1 MKKLLLTILI
11 LKTGV
16 LFSQEGQFSQYFAS
30 TAVLNPAFV
39 GTTPNLS
46 VNSNFKRSG
55 VKNSESYLELMQAS
69 ISYPFRRTTSRES
82 QTGGMGVT
90 FWRESRG
97 FEGIYTAQKALLTG
111 AYAMKLSKVTNQ
123 SVVFGLQGGIVQNQ
137 IKGDN
142 LTWGSQFS
150 RYIGFDNSLTGEA
163 VGSEAIIY
171 PTFNFGIIYSSFDNS
186 NYYVRDR
193 SILLGLSVD
202 NLNEPTVSQPGF
214 GVTTRSRLFRAFG
227 SAKFELAPRLA
238 VYPSG
243 YFLYADGNEQVNL
256 GVYFSTLISAPRAFN
271 SVVIQAGTWYRLD
284 DSLIFLGGFQINDIR
299 IGISADLNT
308 TSFDISEALGSSLPS
323 YEISLTY
330 NLDLS
335 NPLGNVSSPIF

>member
-1 MKKLLLTILI
+1 
-11 LKTGV
+11 
-16 LFSQEGQFSQYFAS
+16 
-30 TAVLNPAFV
+30 
-39 GTTPNLS
+39 
-46 VNSNFKRSG
+46 
-55 VKNSESYLELMQAS
+55 
-69 ISYPFRRTTSRES
+69 
-82 QTGGMGVT
+82 
-90 FWRESRG
+90 FWRERRG

-123 SVVFGLQGGIVQNQ
+123 MVVFGLQGGIVQNQ

-142 LTWGSQFS
+142 LTWGSQFN
-150 RYIGFDNSLTGEA
+150 RYIGFDNSLGGEV

-171 PTFNFGIIYSSFDNS
+171 PTFNFGVIYSSFDNN

-193 SILLGLSVD
+193 SILFGISVD
-202 NLNEPTVSQPGF
+202 NLNEPTIDQPGV
-214 GVTTRSRLFRAFG
+214 GIATRSRLFRAFG
-227 SAKFELAPRLA
+227 SAKFEVAPRLS

-243 YFLYADGNEQVNL
+243 YLLYSDGNEQVNVGL
-256 GVYFSTLISAPRAFN
+256 YFSTLISAPRAFN

-308 TSFDISEALGSSLPS
+308 TSFDINEALGSSLPS